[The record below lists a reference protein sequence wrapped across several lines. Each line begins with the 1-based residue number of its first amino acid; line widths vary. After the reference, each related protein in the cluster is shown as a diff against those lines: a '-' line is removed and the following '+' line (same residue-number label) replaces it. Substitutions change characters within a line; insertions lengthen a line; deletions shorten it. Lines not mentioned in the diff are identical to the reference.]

1 MKQGEKIHKNL
12 FSLCGK
18 MLSWFNYWGHMCL
31 LFELLGL
38 SVFDFLVSVED
49 ISLEFGQIMN
59 PLLSRKRTTT
69 TRTRWTRCDTSST
82 SCATASSSYTNA
94 GEIITTTYIHT
105 TNVNVLLAHPL
116 IIIRLLLI
124 PDH

>member
-1 MKQGEKIHKNL
+1 MKQGEKIHNNL

-38 SVFDFLVSVED
+38 SVFDFLVSVEEN
-49 ISLEFGQIMN
+49 ISSVFGQMMN

-69 TRTRWTRCDTSST
+69 TRTRWTRCATSST

-94 GEIITTTYIHT
+94 GEIITIT
-105 TNVNVLLAHPL
+105 
-116 IIIRLLLI
+116 
-124 PDH
+124 

>member
-38 SVFDFLVSVED
+38 SVFDFLVSV
-49 ISLEFGQIMN
+49 G
-59 PLLSRKRTTT
+59 
-69 TRTRWTRCDTSST
+69 
-82 SCATASSSYTNA
+82 
-94 GEIITTTYIHT
+94 
-105 TNVNVLLAHPL
+105 
-116 IIIRLLLI
+116 
-124 PDH
+124 